1 MEYKKCW
8 LVLLY
13 FFVVFTLLAQ
23 NEKKLSN
30 YKDFIKEHLVMG
42 EKITNKNENYYLLL
56 NVLAQSSNNN
66 QLQPLGANE
75 QLLVNKGNFQFYQ
88 TSKNNVQSKMLA
100 QNKLKTQGANQPRT
114 PNYSVSKT
122 KEFFVAWNERTN
134 KLAIVTGS
142 LLIKMKNFSQSDELV
157 QDYNLL
163 KTHKFGGL
171 NKLVIV
177 KVDVM
182 AINSTIAIIKKDHRV
197 ESVQA
202 EILENFDYPQ

>member
-13 FFVVFTLLAQ
+13 FFGVFTLLAQ

-30 YKDFIKEHLVMG
+30 YKNFIKEHLVMG
-42 EKITNKNENYYLLL
+42 EKIANKNENYYLLL
-56 NVLAQSSNNN
+56 NVLAQSSSNN
-66 QLQPLGANE
+66 QLQPLGNNKK
-75 QLLVNKGNFQFYQ
+75 LLINKGNFQFYQ
-88 TSKNNVQSKMLA
+88 TSKNNVSSKMLA
-100 QNKLKTQGANQPRT
+100 QNKLKAQVANQPST
-114 PNYSVSKT
+114 PNYSVLKT
-122 KEFFVAWNERTN
+122 NEFFVAWNERTN

-163 KTHKFGGL
+163 KTHQFGGL

-182 AINSTIAIIKKDHRV
+182 AINSTIARIKKDHRV

-202 EILENFDYPQ
+202 EILENFNYPQ

>member
-1 MEYKKCW
+1 
-8 LVLLY
+8 
-13 FFVVFTLLAQ
+13 
-23 NEKKLSN
+23 
-30 YKDFIKEHLVMG
+30 MG
-42 EKITNKNENYYLLL
+42 EKIANKNENYYLLL
-56 NVLAQSSNNN
+56 NVLAQSSSNN
-66 QLQPLGANE
+66 QLQPLGSNE
-75 QLLVNKGNFQFYQ
+75 KLLINKGNFQFYQ
-88 TSKNNVQSKMLA
+88 TSKNNVSSKMLA
-100 QNKLKTQGANQPRT
+100 QNKLKAQVANQSST

-142 LLIKMKNFSQSDELV
+142 LLIKMKNFSQRDELV

-163 KTHKFGGL
+163 KTHQFGGL

-182 AINSTIAIIKKDHRV
+182 AINSTIARIKKDYRV

-202 EILENFDYPQ
+202 EILENFNYPQ